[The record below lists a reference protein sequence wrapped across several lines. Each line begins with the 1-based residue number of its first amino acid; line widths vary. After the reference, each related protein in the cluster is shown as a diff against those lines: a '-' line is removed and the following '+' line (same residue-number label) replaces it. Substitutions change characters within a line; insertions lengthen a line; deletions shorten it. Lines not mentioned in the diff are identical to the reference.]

1 MVERP
6 IRFINYLAYGAGDV
20 MGAGATAVMSI
31 WSVYFYTTFCGL
43 TPIEA
48 TGIFGIARILDAIWS
63 PLVGY
68 LSDNLANTRIGRKF
82 GRRRFFLLIALPLLP
97 CFAAMWVSG
106 QSYLYYLSTFVFFE
120 LLYASVLIPYETLAA
135 EMTPDYEKKATFAGA
150 RILTGQTSAIV
161 AGILP
166 AVIASVMSQGVGS
179 RDPSRTFYFLG
190 MQWASVLTAETF
202 TIMGAIYAG
211 LLVAAILFTYL
222 FTWERS
228 PSEIAKQPQAPR
240 SIVGVFAKLY
250 TDLLSTLR
258 IRAFRLHLGIY
269 LGGYISQDIY
279 NVAFTYFIVFALAG
293 TGGAASSLT
302 AMMFF
307 AQLISVACFIP
318 LIVRIHPGGAYR
330 VASSVYA
337 IAIITMLVLAFVLP
351 GKALAWMLIPVLI
364 AGLGRGGLN
373 YIPWNTYNYMAD
385 VDEIV
390 TGRRREG
397 VFAGVM
403 TFIRKTAQAGA
414 VALAGILL
422 EAGGFLSGST
432 QQSSEAVTTIIWLL
446 AAGPLVVL
454 ALGFLVSL
462 RFRLSAA
469 THAVLMSEIARFKAG
484 ETAPASAET
493 KAVVEDLTGW
503 PYEKLWGMNSVG
515 YRPRDAT

>member
-1 MVERP
+1 L
-6 IRFINYLAYGAGDV
+6 INYLAYGAGDV

-31 WSVYFYTTFCGL
+31 WVVYFYTTFCGL

-63 PLVGY
+63 PLIGY
-68 LSDNLANTRIGRKF
+68 LSDNLGDTWIGRKF

-97 CFAAMWVSG
+97 SFAAMWVSG
-106 QSYLYYLSTFVFFE
+106 QTYLYYLCTFVFFE

-135 EMTPDYEKKATFAGA
+135 EMTPDYKKKAKFAGV
-150 RILTGQTSAIV
+150 RILTAQTSAIV
-161 AGILP
+161 AAILP
-166 AVIASVMSQGVGS
+166 AVIASVMSHGGDGS
-179 RDPSRTFYFLG
+179 NEPSRTFYFLG

-240 SIVGVFAKLY
+240 SIFGVFAKLY
-250 TDLLSTLR
+250 KDLLSTLH
-258 IRAFRLHLGIY
+258 IRAFRLHLGLY

-279 NVAFTYFIVFALAG
+279 NVAFTYFIVFAIAG
-293 TGGAASSLT
+293 TAGAASSLT
-302 AMMFF
+302 AMMFV
-307 AQLISVACFIP
+307 AQLFSVACFIP

-337 IAIITMLVLAFVLP
+337 IAIITMVVLAFFLP
-351 GKALAWMLIPVLI
+351 GQALAWMLIPVLI

-414 VALAGILL
+414 VALAGVLL
-422 EAGGFLSGST
+422 EAGGFLSGSKE
-432 QQSSEAVTTIIWLL
+432 QSSEAVSTIIWLL

-462 RFRLSAA
+462 RFKLSAA
-469 THAVLMSEIARFKAG
+469 THDVLMSEIARFKAG
-484 ETAPASAET
+484 ETTPASAET

-503 PYEKLWGMNSVG
+503 PYEKLWGKNSVG
-515 YRPRDAT
+515 YRPRPVVGVRV